1 MLKKNK
7 ETKNSASM
15 AIYETV
21 QDSSG
26 LTDDSAKL
34 PFKGL
39 FCMLPRNVH
48 TEITERLH
56 EFPKIDTSFKAD
68 RGILSTTILQCN

>member
-1 MLKKNK
+1 
-7 ETKNSASM
+7 M

-26 LTDDSAKL
+26 LPGDITKL

-39 FCMLPRNVH
+39 FCVLSRNVH

-56 EFPKIDTSFKAD
+56 ELPEIDTP
-68 RGILSTTILQCN
+68 